1 MSNKTWIPLVS
12 VGRLIFKTK
21 WCMYQLPEA
30 EMVSD
35 IQDHPVQPIF
45 LQGRILDIFT
55 LFCLIHF
62 MYLTL
67 AKADKTMSL

>member
-21 WCMYQLPEA
+21 RCMYQLPEA

-35 IQDHPVQPIF
+35 IQDHHVQPIF
-45 LQGRILDIFT
+45 LQGENIEYLHFV
-55 LFCLIHF
+55 LFN
-62 MYLTL
+62 
-67 AKADKTMSL
+67 SLYVSNIG